1 MEIKLVACICCA
13 ALSLTAC
20 IGSNENVSEQSDLS
34 SEAIQSTLAETETP
48 VYEFTES
55 DKLVAKW
62 FSEYITDPE
71 SFADITDYQYY
82 ARTLNLEKDYFLS
95 SDLWQVYYNPEINL
109 NRDIDCK
116 DVYLIRIDP
125 NKLMDIYS
133 ARMGMSV
140 DELCKGLSVT
150 KEQLYYNW
158 GFMPSSIDY
167 ETKHNNGEV
176 TYSEK
181 ESEIFGAF
189 NGENRVNVMK
199 THLLEVSYDGDISY
213 SSNVSDRLKIKRRD
227 MLHAYSDDNYLYS
240 SYSENEKSA
249 QITVNG
255 IGIRAVIPLTIPNAW
270 NNAETDQA
278 ITPMINVSPNSTT
291 AMLEKLMQIILE
303 IIRMQRDSQRYNSR
317 EAAKSS
323 KENAKQPKI
332 KFGEMKKTEYK
343 KMLNAGDKMHRIEVD
358 KNQLEGLNKI
368 AKEIGAKY
376 WVMSTEGN
384 TASVIVPEK
393 FFVQMQGALEEATK
407 LQLTKSPQS
416 LAVHNGA
423 EIISAEDIDMAK
435 AVLSYHDIP
444 AATFKT
450 DGGYMNIVS
459 SDFDGQYKAAM
470 QEISRLKDELK
481 NIDITVFE
489 QTMPFEYINKLDTK
503 IIEATQEMA
512 QYIKLNVPDAELLR
526 TESGEIAVKYPAAS
540 ETQIQNCITNYSN
553 DIAAAQDYQAVI
565 IDNTININRDKLL
578 ISENTSEYFTR
589 VPNTAGQDYIK
600 IAKDDS
606 TLTDGKTISAKID
619 YDKTYQIFDKDGNL
633 KSELPG
639 RDLAAKYNT
648 KSRSANKKTDIRRYN
663 NDSLDRIEVYNTK
676 ENKLV
681 RIGIENADVVRKNL
695 LDCGISP
702 FAAEKLLADIDNS
715 LSDDYKAVFK
725 YNPPSI
731 QNSFSEIKSDML
743 EQYKVAEKIS
753 SAQLVDGFNDTLGKK
768 CCVFDKR
775 TNEYVLVP
783 AQENRLKTAL
793 AQMGYDVLQT
803 NVIVSEAQKSYSPSG
818 ATLEREDIHAQS
830 FETGNAEVSA
840 YKFCNDEHGIILI
853 KQEITDTDVSIK
865 YADINKDTTRPE
877 IEKALKSE
885 FHMQDA
891 ASIAELLNCMEK
903 EQLISKAVSTIT
915 KDGFE
920 ISQVSSDYL
929 KISKDSSTLML
940 DKNKVDIKQLSNA
953 FGITEKQAEKLS
965 NSLSKSLKAA
975 DRKEKSQTLN
985 DIKNAAKKA
994 YEQLSDKKAQ
1004 PSPEKKISA
1013 EFDRS

>member
-1 MEIKLVACICCA
+1 M
-13 ALSLTAC
+13 
-20 IGSNENVSEQSDLS
+20 IGED
-34 SEAIQSTLAETETP
+34 
-48 VYEFTES
+48 
-55 DKLVAKW
+55 
-62 FSEYITDPE
+62 
-71 SFADITDYQYY
+71 
-82 ARTLNLEKDYFLS
+82 
-95 SDLWQVYYNPEINL
+95 
-109 NRDIDCK
+109 
-116 DVYLIRIDP
+116 
-125 NKLMDIYS
+125 
-133 ARMGMSV
+133 
-140 DELCKGLSVT
+140 
-150 KEQLYYNW
+150 
-158 GFMPSSIDY
+158 
-167 ETKHNNGEV
+167 
-176 TYSEK
+176 
-181 ESEIFGAF
+181 
-189 NGENRVNVMK
+189 
-199 THLLEVSYDGDISY
+199 
-213 SSNVSDRLKIKRRD
+213 
-227 MLHAYSDDNYLYS
+227 
-240 SYSENEKSA
+240 
-249 QITVNG
+249 
-255 IGIRAVIPLTIPNAW
+255 AV
-270 NNAETDQA
+270 
-278 ITPMINVSPNSTT
+278 NSTT

-416 LAVHNGA
+416 LAVHNGT

-512 QYIKLNVPDAELLR
+512 QYIKLNVPEAELLR

-540 ETQIQNCITNYSN
+540 EAQIQNCITNYSN

-663 NDSLDRIEVYNTK
+663 NDSLDRIEVYNAK

-681 RIGIENADVVRKNL
+681 RIGIENVDVVRKNL

-783 AQENRLKTAL
+783 AQENRLKAAL

-985 DIKNAAKKA
+985 ELKKAAKTA
-994 YEQLSDKKAQ
+994 YENINA
-1004 PSPEKKISA
+1004 EKKNNSA
-1013 EFDRS
+1013 EKNVSVEIDRR

>member
-1 MEIKLVACICCA
+1 M
-13 ALSLTAC
+13 
-20 IGSNENVSEQSDLS
+20 IGED
-34 SEAIQSTLAETETP
+34 
-48 VYEFTES
+48 
-55 DKLVAKW
+55 
-62 FSEYITDPE
+62 
-71 SFADITDYQYY
+71 
-82 ARTLNLEKDYFLS
+82 
-95 SDLWQVYYNPEINL
+95 
-109 NRDIDCK
+109 
-116 DVYLIRIDP
+116 
-125 NKLMDIYS
+125 
-133 ARMGMSV
+133 
-140 DELCKGLSVT
+140 
-150 KEQLYYNW
+150 
-158 GFMPSSIDY
+158 
-167 ETKHNNGEV
+167 
-176 TYSEK
+176 
-181 ESEIFGAF
+181 
-189 NGENRVNVMK
+189 
-199 THLLEVSYDGDISY
+199 
-213 SSNVSDRLKIKRRD
+213 
-227 MLHAYSDDNYLYS
+227 
-240 SYSENEKSA
+240 
-249 QITVNG
+249 
-255 IGIRAVIPLTIPNAW
+255 AV
-270 NNAETDQA
+270 
-278 ITPMINVSPNSTT
+278 NSTT

-540 ETQIQNCITNYSN
+540 EAQIQNCITNYSN

-606 TLTDGKTISAKID
+606 ALTDGKNISAKID

-663 NDSLDRIEVYNTK
+663 NDSLDRIEVYNAK

-715 LSDDYKAVFK
+715 LSDDYKSVFK

-775 TNEYVLVP
+775 INEYVLVP

-940 DKNKVDIKQLSNA
+940 DKNKVEIKQLSNA
-953 FGITEKQAEKLS
+953 FGITEKQADKLS

>member
-1 MEIKLVACICCA
+1 M
-13 ALSLTAC
+13 
-20 IGSNENVSEQSDLS
+20 IGED
-34 SEAIQSTLAETETP
+34 
-48 VYEFTES
+48 
-55 DKLVAKW
+55 
-62 FSEYITDPE
+62 
-71 SFADITDYQYY
+71 
-82 ARTLNLEKDYFLS
+82 
-95 SDLWQVYYNPEINL
+95 
-109 NRDIDCK
+109 
-116 DVYLIRIDP
+116 
-125 NKLMDIYS
+125 
-133 ARMGMSV
+133 
-140 DELCKGLSVT
+140 
-150 KEQLYYNW
+150 
-158 GFMPSSIDY
+158 
-167 ETKHNNGEV
+167 
-176 TYSEK
+176 
-181 ESEIFGAF
+181 
-189 NGENRVNVMK
+189 
-199 THLLEVSYDGDISY
+199 
-213 SSNVSDRLKIKRRD
+213 
-227 MLHAYSDDNYLYS
+227 
-240 SYSENEKSA
+240 
-249 QITVNG
+249 
-255 IGIRAVIPLTIPNAW
+255 AV
-270 NNAETDQA
+270 
-278 ITPMINVSPNSTT
+278 NSTT

-416 LAVHNGA
+416 LAVHNGT

-512 QYIKLNVPDAELLR
+512 QYIKLNVPEAELLR

-540 ETQIQNCITNYSN
+540 EAQIQNCITNYSN

-663 NDSLDRIEVYNTK
+663 NDSLDRIEVYNAK

-681 RIGIENADVVRKNL
+681 RIGIENVDVVRKNL

-783 AQENRLKTAL
+783 AQENRLKAAL

>member
-1 MEIKLVACICCA
+1 M
-13 ALSLTAC
+13 
-20 IGSNENVSEQSDLS
+20 IGED
-34 SEAIQSTLAETETP
+34 
-48 VYEFTES
+48 
-55 DKLVAKW
+55 
-62 FSEYITDPE
+62 
-71 SFADITDYQYY
+71 
-82 ARTLNLEKDYFLS
+82 
-95 SDLWQVYYNPEINL
+95 
-109 NRDIDCK
+109 
-116 DVYLIRIDP
+116 
-125 NKLMDIYS
+125 
-133 ARMGMSV
+133 
-140 DELCKGLSVT
+140 
-150 KEQLYYNW
+150 
-158 GFMPSSIDY
+158 
-167 ETKHNNGEV
+167 
-176 TYSEK
+176 
-181 ESEIFGAF
+181 
-189 NGENRVNVMK
+189 
-199 THLLEVSYDGDISY
+199 
-213 SSNVSDRLKIKRRD
+213 
-227 MLHAYSDDNYLYS
+227 
-240 SYSENEKSA
+240 
-249 QITVNG
+249 
-255 IGIRAVIPLTIPNAW
+255 AV
-270 NNAETDQA
+270 
-278 ITPMINVSPNSTT
+278 NSTT

-435 AVLSYHDIP
+435 AVISYHDIP

-540 ETQIQNCITNYSN
+540 EAQIQNCITNYSN
-553 DIAAAQDYQAVI
+553 DIAAAQYYQAVI

-663 NDSLDRIEVYNTK
+663 NDSLDRIEVYNAK

-783 AQENRLKTAL
+783 AQENRLKAAL

-877 IEKALKSE
+877 IEKTLKSE

-985 DIKNAAKKA
+985 DIKNAAKEA

>member
-1 MEIKLVACICCA
+1 M
-13 ALSLTAC
+13 
-20 IGSNENVSEQSDLS
+20 IGED
-34 SEAIQSTLAETETP
+34 
-48 VYEFTES
+48 
-55 DKLVAKW
+55 
-62 FSEYITDPE
+62 
-71 SFADITDYQYY
+71 
-82 ARTLNLEKDYFLS
+82 
-95 SDLWQVYYNPEINL
+95 
-109 NRDIDCK
+109 
-116 DVYLIRIDP
+116 
-125 NKLMDIYS
+125 
-133 ARMGMSV
+133 
-140 DELCKGLSVT
+140 
-150 KEQLYYNW
+150 
-158 GFMPSSIDY
+158 
-167 ETKHNNGEV
+167 
-176 TYSEK
+176 
-181 ESEIFGAF
+181 
-189 NGENRVNVMK
+189 
-199 THLLEVSYDGDISY
+199 
-213 SSNVSDRLKIKRRD
+213 
-227 MLHAYSDDNYLYS
+227 
-240 SYSENEKSA
+240 
-249 QITVNG
+249 
-255 IGIRAVIPLTIPNAW
+255 AV
-270 NNAETDQA
+270 
-278 ITPMINVSPNSTT
+278 NSTT

-416 LAVHNGA
+416 LAVHNGT

-512 QYIKLNVPDAELLR
+512 QYIKLNVPEAELLR

-540 ETQIQNCITNYSN
+540 EAQIQNCITNYSN

-619 YDKTYQIFDKDGNL
+619 YDKTYQIFDKAGNL

-663 NDSLDRIEVYNTK
+663 NDSLDRIEVYNAK

-681 RIGIENADVVRKNL
+681 RIGIENVDVVRKNL

-783 AQENRLKTAL
+783 AQENRLKAAL

-985 DIKNAAKKA
+985 ELKKAAKTAYENINAEKKNNAA
-994 YEQLSDKKAQ
+994 
-1004 PSPEKKISA
+1004 EKNVSVEI
-1013 EFDRS
+1013 DRR

>member
-1 MEIKLVACICCA
+1 M
-13 ALSLTAC
+13 
-20 IGSNENVSEQSDLS
+20 IGED
-34 SEAIQSTLAETETP
+34 
-48 VYEFTES
+48 
-55 DKLVAKW
+55 
-62 FSEYITDPE
+62 
-71 SFADITDYQYY
+71 
-82 ARTLNLEKDYFLS
+82 
-95 SDLWQVYYNPEINL
+95 
-109 NRDIDCK
+109 
-116 DVYLIRIDP
+116 
-125 NKLMDIYS
+125 
-133 ARMGMSV
+133 
-140 DELCKGLSVT
+140 
-150 KEQLYYNW
+150 
-158 GFMPSSIDY
+158 
-167 ETKHNNGEV
+167 
-176 TYSEK
+176 
-181 ESEIFGAF
+181 
-189 NGENRVNVMK
+189 
-199 THLLEVSYDGDISY
+199 
-213 SSNVSDRLKIKRRD
+213 
-227 MLHAYSDDNYLYS
+227 
-240 SYSENEKSA
+240 
-249 QITVNG
+249 
-255 IGIRAVIPLTIPNAW
+255 AV
-270 NNAETDQA
+270 
-278 ITPMINVSPNSTT
+278 NSTT

-512 QYIKLNVPDAELLR
+512 QYIKLNVPEAELLR

-540 ETQIQNCITNYSN
+540 EAQIQNCITNYSN

-606 TLTDGKTISAKID
+606 ALTDGKTISTKID

-663 NDSLDRIEVYNTK
+663 NDSLDRIEVYNAK

-783 AQENRLKTAL
+783 AQENRLKAAL

-994 YEQLSDKKAQ
+994 YEQLSDKKTQ

>member
-1 MEIKLVACICCA
+1 M
-13 ALSLTAC
+13 
-20 IGSNENVSEQSDLS
+20 IGED
-34 SEAIQSTLAETETP
+34 
-48 VYEFTES
+48 
-55 DKLVAKW
+55 
-62 FSEYITDPE
+62 
-71 SFADITDYQYY
+71 
-82 ARTLNLEKDYFLS
+82 
-95 SDLWQVYYNPEINL
+95 
-109 NRDIDCK
+109 
-116 DVYLIRIDP
+116 
-125 NKLMDIYS
+125 
-133 ARMGMSV
+133 
-140 DELCKGLSVT
+140 
-150 KEQLYYNW
+150 
-158 GFMPSSIDY
+158 
-167 ETKHNNGEV
+167 
-176 TYSEK
+176 
-181 ESEIFGAF
+181 
-189 NGENRVNVMK
+189 
-199 THLLEVSYDGDISY
+199 
-213 SSNVSDRLKIKRRD
+213 
-227 MLHAYSDDNYLYS
+227 
-240 SYSENEKSA
+240 
-249 QITVNG
+249 
-255 IGIRAVIPLTIPNAW
+255 AV
-270 NNAETDQA
+270 
-278 ITPMINVSPNSTT
+278 NSTT

-416 LAVHNGA
+416 LAVHNGT

-512 QYIKLNVPDAELLR
+512 QYIKLNVPEAELLR

-540 ETQIQNCITNYSN
+540 EAQIQNCITNYSN

-606 TLTDGKTISAKID
+606 ALTDGKTISAKID

-633 KSELPG
+633 KSELSG

-663 NDSLDRIEVYNTK
+663 NDSLDRIEVYNAK

-715 LSDDYKAVFK
+715 LSDDYKSVFK

-783 AQENRLKTAL
+783 AQENRLKAAL

-985 DIKNAAKKA
+985 ELKKAAKTAYENINAEKKNNAA
-994 YEQLSDKKAQ
+994 
-1004 PSPEKKISA
+1004 EKNVSVEI
-1013 EFDRS
+1013 DRR

>member
-1 MEIKLVACICCA
+1 M
-13 ALSLTAC
+13 
-20 IGSNENVSEQSDLS
+20 IGED
-34 SEAIQSTLAETETP
+34 
-48 VYEFTES
+48 
-55 DKLVAKW
+55 
-62 FSEYITDPE
+62 
-71 SFADITDYQYY
+71 
-82 ARTLNLEKDYFLS
+82 
-95 SDLWQVYYNPEINL
+95 
-109 NRDIDCK
+109 
-116 DVYLIRIDP
+116 
-125 NKLMDIYS
+125 
-133 ARMGMSV
+133 
-140 DELCKGLSVT
+140 
-150 KEQLYYNW
+150 
-158 GFMPSSIDY
+158 
-167 ETKHNNGEV
+167 
-176 TYSEK
+176 
-181 ESEIFGAF
+181 
-189 NGENRVNVMK
+189 
-199 THLLEVSYDGDISY
+199 
-213 SSNVSDRLKIKRRD
+213 
-227 MLHAYSDDNYLYS
+227 
-240 SYSENEKSA
+240 
-249 QITVNG
+249 
-255 IGIRAVIPLTIPNAW
+255 AV
-270 NNAETDQA
+270 
-278 ITPMINVSPNSTT
+278 NSTT

-416 LAVHNGA
+416 LAVHNGT

-459 SDFDGQYKAAM
+459 SDSDGQYKAAM

-512 QYIKLNVPDAELLR
+512 QYIKLNVPEAELLR

-540 ETQIQNCITNYSN
+540 EAQIQNCITNYSN

-663 NDSLDRIEVYNTK
+663 NDSLDRIEVYNAK

-681 RIGIENADVVRKNL
+681 RIGIENVDVVRKNL

-783 AQENRLKTAL
+783 AQENRLKAAL

-985 DIKNAAKKA
+985 ELKKAAKTAYENINAEKKNNAA
-994 YEQLSDKKAQ
+994 
-1004 PSPEKKISA
+1004 EKNVSVEI
-1013 EFDRS
+1013 DRR

>member
-1 MEIKLVACICCA
+1 M
-13 ALSLTAC
+13 
-20 IGSNENVSEQSDLS
+20 IGED
-34 SEAIQSTLAETETP
+34 
-48 VYEFTES
+48 
-55 DKLVAKW
+55 
-62 FSEYITDPE
+62 
-71 SFADITDYQYY
+71 
-82 ARTLNLEKDYFLS
+82 
-95 SDLWQVYYNPEINL
+95 
-109 NRDIDCK
+109 
-116 DVYLIRIDP
+116 
-125 NKLMDIYS
+125 
-133 ARMGMSV
+133 
-140 DELCKGLSVT
+140 
-150 KEQLYYNW
+150 
-158 GFMPSSIDY
+158 
-167 ETKHNNGEV
+167 
-176 TYSEK
+176 
-181 ESEIFGAF
+181 
-189 NGENRVNVMK
+189 
-199 THLLEVSYDGDISY
+199 
-213 SSNVSDRLKIKRRD
+213 
-227 MLHAYSDDNYLYS
+227 
-240 SYSENEKSA
+240 
-249 QITVNG
+249 
-255 IGIRAVIPLTIPNAW
+255 AV
-270 NNAETDQA
+270 
-278 ITPMINVSPNSTT
+278 NSTT

-459 SDFDGQYKAAM
+459 SDFDVQYKAAM

-540 ETQIQNCITNYSN
+540 EAQIQNCITNYSN

-606 TLTDGKTISAKID
+606 ALTDGKNISAKID

-663 NDSLDRIEVYNTK
+663 NDSLDRIEVYNAK

-985 DIKNAAKKA
+985 ELKKAAKTAYENINAEKKNNAA
-994 YEQLSDKKAQ
+994 
-1004 PSPEKKISA
+1004 EKNVSVEI
-1013 EFDRS
+1013 DRR

>member
-1 MEIKLVACICCA
+1 M
-13 ALSLTAC
+13 
-20 IGSNENVSEQSDLS
+20 IGED
-34 SEAIQSTLAETETP
+34 
-48 VYEFTES
+48 
-55 DKLVAKW
+55 
-62 FSEYITDPE
+62 
-71 SFADITDYQYY
+71 
-82 ARTLNLEKDYFLS
+82 
-95 SDLWQVYYNPEINL
+95 
-109 NRDIDCK
+109 
-116 DVYLIRIDP
+116 
-125 NKLMDIYS
+125 
-133 ARMGMSV
+133 
-140 DELCKGLSVT
+140 
-150 KEQLYYNW
+150 
-158 GFMPSSIDY
+158 
-167 ETKHNNGEV
+167 
-176 TYSEK
+176 
-181 ESEIFGAF
+181 
-189 NGENRVNVMK
+189 
-199 THLLEVSYDGDISY
+199 
-213 SSNVSDRLKIKRRD
+213 
-227 MLHAYSDDNYLYS
+227 
-240 SYSENEKSA
+240 
-249 QITVNG
+249 
-255 IGIRAVIPLTIPNAW
+255 AV
-270 NNAETDQA
+270 
-278 ITPMINVSPNSTT
+278 NSTT

-512 QYIKLNVPDAELLR
+512 QYIKLNVPEAELLR

-540 ETQIQNCITNYSN
+540 EAQIQNCITNYSN

-606 TLTDGKTISAKID
+606 ALTDGKTISAKID

-633 KSELPG
+633 KSELSG

-663 NDSLDRIEVYNTK
+663 NDSLDRIEVYNAK

-715 LSDDYKAVFK
+715 LSDDYKSVFK

-775 TNEYVLVP
+775 INEYVLVP

-940 DKNKVDIKQLSNA
+940 DKNKVEIKQLSNA
-953 FGITEKQAEKLS
+953 FGITEKQADKLS

-985 DIKNAAKKA
+985 ELKKAAKTAYENINAEKKNNAA
-994 YEQLSDKKAQ
+994 
-1004 PSPEKKISA
+1004 EKNVSVEI
-1013 EFDRS
+1013 DRR

>member
-1 MEIKLVACICCA
+1 M
-13 ALSLTAC
+13 
-20 IGSNENVSEQSDLS
+20 IGED
-34 SEAIQSTLAETETP
+34 
-48 VYEFTES
+48 
-55 DKLVAKW
+55 
-62 FSEYITDPE
+62 
-71 SFADITDYQYY
+71 
-82 ARTLNLEKDYFLS
+82 
-95 SDLWQVYYNPEINL
+95 
-109 NRDIDCK
+109 
-116 DVYLIRIDP
+116 
-125 NKLMDIYS
+125 
-133 ARMGMSV
+133 
-140 DELCKGLSVT
+140 
-150 KEQLYYNW
+150 
-158 GFMPSSIDY
+158 
-167 ETKHNNGEV
+167 
-176 TYSEK
+176 
-181 ESEIFGAF
+181 
-189 NGENRVNVMK
+189 
-199 THLLEVSYDGDISY
+199 
-213 SSNVSDRLKIKRRD
+213 
-227 MLHAYSDDNYLYS
+227 
-240 SYSENEKSA
+240 
-249 QITVNG
+249 
-255 IGIRAVIPLTIPNAW
+255 AV
-270 NNAETDQA
+270 
-278 ITPMINVSPNSTT
+278 NSTT

-444 AATFKT
+444 TATFKT

-512 QYIKLNVPDAELLR
+512 QYIKLNVPEAELLR

-540 ETQIQNCITNYSN
+540 EAQIQNCITNYSN

-606 TLTDGKTISAKID
+606 ALTDGKTISAKID

-663 NDSLDRIEVYNTK
+663 NDSLDRIEVYNAK

-715 LSDDYKAVFK
+715 LSDDYKSVFK

-775 TNEYVLVP
+775 INEYVLVP

-953 FGITEKQAEKLS
+953 FGITEKQADKLS

-985 DIKNAAKKA
+985 ELKKAAKTAYENINAEKKNNAA
-994 YEQLSDKKAQ
+994 
-1004 PSPEKKISA
+1004 EKNVSVEI
-1013 EFDRS
+1013 DRR

>member
-1 MEIKLVACICCA
+1 M
-13 ALSLTAC
+13 
-20 IGSNENVSEQSDLS
+20 IGED
-34 SEAIQSTLAETETP
+34 
-48 VYEFTES
+48 
-55 DKLVAKW
+55 
-62 FSEYITDPE
+62 
-71 SFADITDYQYY
+71 
-82 ARTLNLEKDYFLS
+82 
-95 SDLWQVYYNPEINL
+95 
-109 NRDIDCK
+109 
-116 DVYLIRIDP
+116 
-125 NKLMDIYS
+125 
-133 ARMGMSV
+133 
-140 DELCKGLSVT
+140 
-150 KEQLYYNW
+150 
-158 GFMPSSIDY
+158 
-167 ETKHNNGEV
+167 
-176 TYSEK
+176 
-181 ESEIFGAF
+181 
-189 NGENRVNVMK
+189 
-199 THLLEVSYDGDISY
+199 
-213 SSNVSDRLKIKRRD
+213 
-227 MLHAYSDDNYLYS
+227 
-240 SYSENEKSA
+240 
-249 QITVNG
+249 
-255 IGIRAVIPLTIPNAW
+255 AV
-270 NNAETDQA
+270 
-278 ITPMINVSPNSTT
+278 NSTT

-540 ETQIQNCITNYSN
+540 EAQIQNCITNYSN

-606 TLTDGKTISAKID
+606 ALTDGKNISAKID

-663 NDSLDRIEVYNTK
+663 NDSLDRIEVYNAK

-715 LSDDYKAVFK
+715 LSDDYKSVFK

-775 TNEYVLVP
+775 INEYVLVP

-940 DKNKVDIKQLSNA
+940 DKNKVEIKQLSNA

-985 DIKNAAKKA
+985 ELKKAAKTAYENINAEKKNNAA
-994 YEQLSDKKAQ
+994 
-1004 PSPEKKISA
+1004 EKNVSVEI
-1013 EFDRS
+1013 DRR

>member
-1 MEIKLVACICCA
+1 M
-13 ALSLTAC
+13 
-20 IGSNENVSEQSDLS
+20 IGED
-34 SEAIQSTLAETETP
+34 
-48 VYEFTES
+48 
-55 DKLVAKW
+55 
-62 FSEYITDPE
+62 
-71 SFADITDYQYY
+71 
-82 ARTLNLEKDYFLS
+82 
-95 SDLWQVYYNPEINL
+95 
-109 NRDIDCK
+109 
-116 DVYLIRIDP
+116 
-125 NKLMDIYS
+125 
-133 ARMGMSV
+133 
-140 DELCKGLSVT
+140 
-150 KEQLYYNW
+150 
-158 GFMPSSIDY
+158 
-167 ETKHNNGEV
+167 
-176 TYSEK
+176 
-181 ESEIFGAF
+181 
-189 NGENRVNVMK
+189 
-199 THLLEVSYDGDISY
+199 
-213 SSNVSDRLKIKRRD
+213 
-227 MLHAYSDDNYLYS
+227 
-240 SYSENEKSA
+240 
-249 QITVNG
+249 
-255 IGIRAVIPLTIPNAW
+255 AV
-270 NNAETDQA
+270 
-278 ITPMINVSPNSTT
+278 NSTT

-444 AATFKT
+444 TATFKT

-512 QYIKLNVPDAELLR
+512 QYIKLNVPEAELLR

-540 ETQIQNCITNYSN
+540 EAQIQNCITNYSN
-553 DIAAAQDYQAVI
+553 NIAAAQDYQAVI

-606 TLTDGKTISAKID
+606 ALTDGKTISAKID

-633 KSELPG
+633 KSELSG

-663 NDSLDRIEVYNTK
+663 NDSLDRIEVYNAK

-715 LSDDYKAVFK
+715 LSDDYKSVFK

-775 TNEYVLVP
+775 INEYVLVP

-940 DKNKVDIKQLSNA
+940 DKNKVEIKQLSNA
-953 FGITEKQAEKLS
+953 FGITEKQADKLS

-985 DIKNAAKKA
+985 ELKKAAKTAYENINAEKKNNAA
-994 YEQLSDKKAQ
+994 
-1004 PSPEKKISA
+1004 EKNVSVEI
-1013 EFDRS
+1013 DRR

>member
-1 MEIKLVACICCA
+1 M
-13 ALSLTAC
+13 
-20 IGSNENVSEQSDLS
+20 IGED
-34 SEAIQSTLAETETP
+34 
-48 VYEFTES
+48 
-55 DKLVAKW
+55 
-62 FSEYITDPE
+62 
-71 SFADITDYQYY
+71 
-82 ARTLNLEKDYFLS
+82 
-95 SDLWQVYYNPEINL
+95 
-109 NRDIDCK
+109 
-116 DVYLIRIDP
+116 
-125 NKLMDIYS
+125 
-133 ARMGMSV
+133 
-140 DELCKGLSVT
+140 
-150 KEQLYYNW
+150 
-158 GFMPSSIDY
+158 
-167 ETKHNNGEV
+167 
-176 TYSEK
+176 
-181 ESEIFGAF
+181 
-189 NGENRVNVMK
+189 
-199 THLLEVSYDGDISY
+199 
-213 SSNVSDRLKIKRRD
+213 
-227 MLHAYSDDNYLYS
+227 
-240 SYSENEKSA
+240 
-249 QITVNG
+249 
-255 IGIRAVIPLTIPNAW
+255 AV
-270 NNAETDQA
+270 
-278 ITPMINVSPNSTT
+278 NSTT

-512 QYIKLNVPDAELLR
+512 QYIKLNVPEAELLR

-540 ETQIQNCITNYSN
+540 EAQIQNCITNYSN

-606 TLTDGKTISAKID
+606 ALTDGKTISTKID

-663 NDSLDRIEVYNTK
+663 NDSLDRIEVYNAK

-783 AQENRLKTAL
+783 AQENRLKAAL

>member
-1 MEIKLVACICCA
+1 M
-13 ALSLTAC
+13 
-20 IGSNENVSEQSDLS
+20 IGED
-34 SEAIQSTLAETETP
+34 
-48 VYEFTES
+48 
-55 DKLVAKW
+55 
-62 FSEYITDPE
+62 
-71 SFADITDYQYY
+71 
-82 ARTLNLEKDYFLS
+82 
-95 SDLWQVYYNPEINL
+95 
-109 NRDIDCK
+109 
-116 DVYLIRIDP
+116 
-125 NKLMDIYS
+125 
-133 ARMGMSV
+133 
-140 DELCKGLSVT
+140 
-150 KEQLYYNW
+150 
-158 GFMPSSIDY
+158 
-167 ETKHNNGEV
+167 
-176 TYSEK
+176 
-181 ESEIFGAF
+181 
-189 NGENRVNVMK
+189 
-199 THLLEVSYDGDISY
+199 
-213 SSNVSDRLKIKRRD
+213 
-227 MLHAYSDDNYLYS
+227 
-240 SYSENEKSA
+240 
-249 QITVNG
+249 
-255 IGIRAVIPLTIPNAW
+255 AV
-270 NNAETDQA
+270 
-278 ITPMINVSPNSTT
+278 NSTT

-444 AATFKT
+444 TATFKT

-512 QYIKLNVPDAELLR
+512 QYIKLNVPEAELLR

-540 ETQIQNCITNYSN
+540 EAQIQNCITNYSN

-606 TLTDGKTISAKID
+606 ALTDGKTISAKID

-663 NDSLDRIEVYNTK
+663 NDSLDRIEVYNAK

-715 LSDDYKAVFK
+715 LSDDYKSVFK

-940 DKNKVDIKQLSNA
+940 DKNKVEIKQLSNA
-953 FGITEKQAEKLS
+953 FGITEKQADKLS

-985 DIKNAAKKA
+985 ELKKAAKTAYENINAEKKNNAA
-994 YEQLSDKKAQ
+994 
-1004 PSPEKKISA
+1004 EKNVSVEI
-1013 EFDRS
+1013 DRR

>member
-1 MEIKLVACICCA
+1 M
-13 ALSLTAC
+13 
-20 IGSNENVSEQSDLS
+20 IGED
-34 SEAIQSTLAETETP
+34 
-48 VYEFTES
+48 
-55 DKLVAKW
+55 
-62 FSEYITDPE
+62 
-71 SFADITDYQYY
+71 
-82 ARTLNLEKDYFLS
+82 
-95 SDLWQVYYNPEINL
+95 
-109 NRDIDCK
+109 
-116 DVYLIRIDP
+116 
-125 NKLMDIYS
+125 
-133 ARMGMSV
+133 
-140 DELCKGLSVT
+140 
-150 KEQLYYNW
+150 
-158 GFMPSSIDY
+158 
-167 ETKHNNGEV
+167 
-176 TYSEK
+176 
-181 ESEIFGAF
+181 
-189 NGENRVNVMK
+189 
-199 THLLEVSYDGDISY
+199 
-213 SSNVSDRLKIKRRD
+213 
-227 MLHAYSDDNYLYS
+227 
-240 SYSENEKSA
+240 
-249 QITVNG
+249 
-255 IGIRAVIPLTIPNAW
+255 AV
-270 NNAETDQA
+270 
-278 ITPMINVSPNSTT
+278 NSTT

-393 FFVQMQGALEEATK
+393 FFVQMQGALEEAAK

-444 AATFKT
+444 TATFKT

-459 SDFDGQYKAAM
+459 SDFDGQYKSAM

-540 ETQIQNCITNYSN
+540 EAQIQNCITNYSN

-606 TLTDGKTISAKID
+606 ALTDGKTISAKID
-619 YDKTYQIFDKDGNL
+619 YDKTYQIFDKEGNL
-633 KSELPG
+633 KSELSG

-663 NDSLDRIEVYNTK
+663 NDSLDRIEVYNAK

-715 LSDDYKAVFK
+715 LSDDYKSVFK

-953 FGITEKQAEKLS
+953 FGITEKQADKLS

>member
-1 MEIKLVACICCA
+1 M
-13 ALSLTAC
+13 
-20 IGSNENVSEQSDLS
+20 IGED
-34 SEAIQSTLAETETP
+34 
-48 VYEFTES
+48 
-55 DKLVAKW
+55 
-62 FSEYITDPE
+62 
-71 SFADITDYQYY
+71 
-82 ARTLNLEKDYFLS
+82 
-95 SDLWQVYYNPEINL
+95 
-109 NRDIDCK
+109 
-116 DVYLIRIDP
+116 
-125 NKLMDIYS
+125 
-133 ARMGMSV
+133 
-140 DELCKGLSVT
+140 
-150 KEQLYYNW
+150 
-158 GFMPSSIDY
+158 
-167 ETKHNNGEV
+167 
-176 TYSEK
+176 
-181 ESEIFGAF
+181 
-189 NGENRVNVMK
+189 
-199 THLLEVSYDGDISY
+199 
-213 SSNVSDRLKIKRRD
+213 
-227 MLHAYSDDNYLYS
+227 
-240 SYSENEKSA
+240 
-249 QITVNG
+249 
-255 IGIRAVIPLTIPNAW
+255 AV
-270 NNAETDQA
+270 
-278 ITPMINVSPNSTT
+278 NSTT

-416 LAVHNGA
+416 LAVHNGT

-512 QYIKLNVPDAELLR
+512 QYIKLNVPEAELLR

-540 ETQIQNCITNYSN
+540 EAQIQNCITNYSN

-663 NDSLDRIEVYNTK
+663 NDSLDRIEVYNAK

-681 RIGIENADVVRKNL
+681 RIGIENVDVVRKNL

-725 YNPPSI
+725 YYPPSI

-783 AQENRLKTAL
+783 AQENRLKAAL

-840 YKFCNDEHGIILI
+840 YKFCNDEHGIILT

-985 DIKNAAKKA
+985 ELKKAAKTA
-994 YEQLSDKKAQ
+994 YENINA
-1004 PSPEKKISA
+1004 EKKNNATEKNVSVEI
-1013 EFDRS
+1013 DRR

>member
-1 MEIKLVACICCA
+1 M
-13 ALSLTAC
+13 
-20 IGSNENVSEQSDLS
+20 IGED
-34 SEAIQSTLAETETP
+34 
-48 VYEFTES
+48 
-55 DKLVAKW
+55 
-62 FSEYITDPE
+62 
-71 SFADITDYQYY
+71 
-82 ARTLNLEKDYFLS
+82 
-95 SDLWQVYYNPEINL
+95 
-109 NRDIDCK
+109 
-116 DVYLIRIDP
+116 
-125 NKLMDIYS
+125 
-133 ARMGMSV
+133 
-140 DELCKGLSVT
+140 
-150 KEQLYYNW
+150 
-158 GFMPSSIDY
+158 
-167 ETKHNNGEV
+167 
-176 TYSEK
+176 
-181 ESEIFGAF
+181 
-189 NGENRVNVMK
+189 
-199 THLLEVSYDGDISY
+199 
-213 SSNVSDRLKIKRRD
+213 
-227 MLHAYSDDNYLYS
+227 
-240 SYSENEKSA
+240 
-249 QITVNG
+249 
-255 IGIRAVIPLTIPNAW
+255 AV
-270 NNAETDQA
+270 
-278 ITPMINVSPNSTT
+278 NSTT

-444 AATFKT
+444 TATFKT

-512 QYIKLNVPDAELLR
+512 QYIKLNVPEAELLR

-540 ETQIQNCITNYSN
+540 EAQIQNCITNYSN

-606 TLTDGKTISAKID
+606 ALTDGKTISAKID

-633 KSELPG
+633 KSELSG

-663 NDSLDRIEVYNTK
+663 NDSLDRIEVYNAK

-715 LSDDYKAVFK
+715 LSDDYKSVFK

-775 TNEYVLVP
+775 INEYVLVP

-929 KISKDSSTLML
+929 KISRIAPL
-940 DKNKVDIKQLSNA
+940 
-953 FGITEKQAEKLS
+953 
-965 NSLSKSLKAA
+965 
-975 DRKEKSQTLN
+975 
-985 DIKNAAKKA
+985 
-994 YEQLSDKKAQ
+994 
-1004 PSPEKKISA
+1004 
-1013 EFDRS
+1013 

>member
-1 MEIKLVACICCA
+1 M
-13 ALSLTAC
+13 
-20 IGSNENVSEQSDLS
+20 IGED
-34 SEAIQSTLAETETP
+34 
-48 VYEFTES
+48 
-55 DKLVAKW
+55 
-62 FSEYITDPE
+62 
-71 SFADITDYQYY
+71 
-82 ARTLNLEKDYFLS
+82 
-95 SDLWQVYYNPEINL
+95 
-109 NRDIDCK
+109 
-116 DVYLIRIDP
+116 
-125 NKLMDIYS
+125 
-133 ARMGMSV
+133 
-140 DELCKGLSVT
+140 
-150 KEQLYYNW
+150 
-158 GFMPSSIDY
+158 
-167 ETKHNNGEV
+167 
-176 TYSEK
+176 
-181 ESEIFGAF
+181 
-189 NGENRVNVMK
+189 
-199 THLLEVSYDGDISY
+199 
-213 SSNVSDRLKIKRRD
+213 
-227 MLHAYSDDNYLYS
+227 
-240 SYSENEKSA
+240 
-249 QITVNG
+249 
-255 IGIRAVIPLTIPNAW
+255 AV
-270 NNAETDQA
+270 
-278 ITPMINVSPNSTT
+278 NSTT

-512 QYIKLNVPDAELLR
+512 QYIKLNVPEAELLR

-540 ETQIQNCITNYSN
+540 EAQIQNCITNYSN

-606 TLTDGKTISAKID
+606 ALTDGKTISAKID

-663 NDSLDRIEVYNTK
+663 NDSLDRIEVYNAK

-715 LSDDYKAVFK
+715 LSDDYKSVFK

-775 TNEYVLVP
+775 TNEYILVP
-783 AQENRLKTAL
+783 AQENRLKAAL

-985 DIKNAAKKA
+985 ELKKAAKTAYENINAEKKNNAA
-994 YEQLSDKKAQ
+994 
-1004 PSPEKKISA
+1004 EKNVSVEI
-1013 EFDRS
+1013 DRR

>member
-1 MEIKLVACICCA
+1 M
-13 ALSLTAC
+13 
-20 IGSNENVSEQSDLS
+20 IGED
-34 SEAIQSTLAETETP
+34 
-48 VYEFTES
+48 
-55 DKLVAKW
+55 
-62 FSEYITDPE
+62 
-71 SFADITDYQYY
+71 
-82 ARTLNLEKDYFLS
+82 
-95 SDLWQVYYNPEINL
+95 
-109 NRDIDCK
+109 
-116 DVYLIRIDP
+116 
-125 NKLMDIYS
+125 
-133 ARMGMSV
+133 
-140 DELCKGLSVT
+140 
-150 KEQLYYNW
+150 
-158 GFMPSSIDY
+158 
-167 ETKHNNGEV
+167 
-176 TYSEK
+176 
-181 ESEIFGAF
+181 
-189 NGENRVNVMK
+189 
-199 THLLEVSYDGDISY
+199 
-213 SSNVSDRLKIKRRD
+213 
-227 MLHAYSDDNYLYS
+227 
-240 SYSENEKSA
+240 
-249 QITVNG
+249 
-255 IGIRAVIPLTIPNAW
+255 AV
-270 NNAETDQA
+270 
-278 ITPMINVSPNSTT
+278 NSTT

-416 LAVHNGA
+416 LAVHNGT

-512 QYIKLNVPDAELLR
+512 QYIKLNVPEAELLR

-540 ETQIQNCITNYSN
+540 EAQIQNCITNYSN

-663 NDSLDRIEVYNTK
+663 NDSLDRIEVYNAK

-985 DIKNAAKKA
+985 ELKKAAKTAYENINAEKKNNAA
-994 YEQLSDKKAQ
+994 
-1004 PSPEKKISA
+1004 EKNVSVEI
-1013 EFDRS
+1013 DRR